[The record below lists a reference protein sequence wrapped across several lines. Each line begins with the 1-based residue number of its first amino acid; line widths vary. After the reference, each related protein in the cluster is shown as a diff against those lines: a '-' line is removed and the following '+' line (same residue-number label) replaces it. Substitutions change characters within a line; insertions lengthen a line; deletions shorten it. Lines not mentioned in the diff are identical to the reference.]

1 MSGQRMLGKV
11 AVVTGGGCVD
21 DGGPDRGVGNG
32 RATSIRLAQE
42 GAAVVVADRDGASA
56 ERTAGTI
63 AAEGGR
69 SVAIEAD
76 VTDAD
81 ACRAMV
87 QAAVET
93 FGGLD
98 VLVNNVGIPGNAST
112 VVDVED
118 WDHVLNV
125 NLKGV
130 MLASR
135 YAVPAMRT
143 RGGGSIVHVASIAAF
158 RMTDRI
164 AYTASKGGVLAMTM
178 GMAGQHAREGIRVNC
193 VAPGQVWNPNVGAT
207 FGDDPDALATLRE
220 RRRLSSLMKTEGTGW
235 DIANAILFFASDESK
250 FITGQTLLVDGG
262 LHIGR
267 PPSTE

>member
-1 MSGQRMLGKV
+1 MSAPRMMGKV

-21 DGGPDRGVGNG
+21 EGPDRGVGNG
-32 RATSIRLAQE
+32 RATCIRLAQE
-42 GAAVVVADRDGASA
+42 GAAVVVADRDLVSA
-56 ERTAGTI
+56 RHTVDAI
-63 AAEGGR
+63 ADEGGR
-69 SVAIEAD
+69 AVAIEAD

-81 ACRAMV
+81 ACQAMTRL
-87 QAAVET
+87 AVDSY
-93 FGGLD
+93 GGLD
-98 VLVNNVGIPGNAST
+98 VLVNNVGIPGEAST

-130 MLASR
+130 MLASK
-135 YAVPAMRT
+135 YAVPAMLE

-158 RMTDRI
+158 RLTDRI
-164 AYTASKGGVLAMTM
+164 AYTASKGGVLGMTM
-178 GMAGQHAREGIRVNC
+178 GMAGQHARDGIRVNC

-207 FGDDPDALATLRE
+207 FGDDPDALAALRT
-220 RRRLSSLMKTEGTGW
+220 RRRLSSLMKTEGSGW

-250 FITGQTLLVDGG
+250 FVTGQTLLVDGG

-267 PPSTE
+267 PSSSE